1 MKKTVL
7 QLLIGSSFFWSGS
20 FVNAQ
25 SYFQQPPF
33 DLAIHNPSSVQDQ
46 RRRTTISIPVPKK
59 AGVALKT
66 VVLTQL
72 PSPDQWYWG
81 RRSSHVYLGSYA
93 LRGRKNDGKATAS
106 VSTSGNALTIKL
118 NPPVLPGEQVNV
130 VLEGFNPDEGIYQ
143 WSTLLIPEGD
153 KPIANQGPV
162 LRTTIYM
169 PPFLN

>member
-7 QLLIGSSFFWSGS
+7 QLLIGSSFFWSGA

-25 SYFQQPPF
+25 SHFQQPPF
-33 DLAIHNPSSVQDQ
+33 DLAIHNPSSVQGQ
-46 RRRTTISIPVPKK
+46 RSRTTISIPVPKK

-72 PSPDQWYWG
+72 PSPDQWYWS

-93 LRGRKNDGKATAS
+93 LRGRENDGKATAS

-153 KPIANQGPV
+153 KAIASQGPV

>member
-1 MKKTVL
+1 MKKIVL
-7 QLLIGSSFFWSGS
+7 QLLIGSSFFWSGA

-25 SYFQQPPF
+25 SRFQQPPF
-33 DLAIHNPSSVQDQ
+33 DLAIHNPSSDQ
-46 RRRTTISIPVPKK
+46 GQRSQTTISILVPNK
-59 AGVALKT
+59 AGLALET

-93 LRGRKNDGKATAS
+93 LRGGENDGKATAS
-106 VSTSGNALTIKL
+106 VSTSGNVLTIKL

-153 KPIANQGPV
+153 KAIASEGPV
-162 LRTTIYM
+162 LRTTIYI
-169 PPFLN
+169 PSFLP

>member
-33 DLAIHNPSSVQDQ
+33 DLAIHNPSSVQGQ

-81 RRSSHVYLGSYA
+81 RQSSNVYLGSYA

-106 VSTSGNALTIKL
+106 VQVQLFLPFCFYARGLNIRSIENIKRFTLQTKTIKT
-118 NPPVLPGEQVNV
+118 NGSGVWN
-130 VLEGFNPDEGIYQ
+130 
-143 WSTLLIPEGD
+143 S
-153 KPIANQGPV
+153 
-162 LRTTIYM
+162 
-169 PPFLN
+169 